1 MSKKPLLFLIA
12 MPWLWLT
19 LGSGDAAAQSPRQ
32 VLDWGK
38 CDLRVAQI
46 EFTDKLVAGSQTL
59 TAGRR
64 DAVLALI
71 KVEGTA
77 PQDGELS
84 VAPGSFGAQFVY
96 RGVNRIELSK
106 AWGIRGKN
114 PETDESI
121 EKWTANPDERANV
134 GATAGESVSMWF
146 AVVLPKEVQRFHVIV
161 PSLIEA
167 QAPGGQ

>member
-1 MSKKPLLFLIA
+1 MSRKRLPFLIA
-12 MPWLWLT
+12 MPWLWLS
-19 LGSGDAAAQSPRQ
+19 LGSADATAQSPPEI
-32 VLDWGK
+32 VGWGE
-38 CDLRVAQI
+38 CGLRVTQI
-46 EFTDKLVAGSQTL
+46 EFTEKLQAGKQML

-77 PQDGELS
+77 PRDGQLS
-84 VAPGSFGAQFVY
+84 VAPQSFGAQFAY

-106 AWGIRGKN
+106 AWGIRGK
-114 PETDESI
+114 TI
-121 EKWTANPDERANV
+121 KKWSADPDERANV
-134 GATAGESVSMWF
+134 GTRAGESVDMWF

-167 QAPGGQ
+167 RMPEGQ

>member
-1 MSKKPLLFLIA
+1 MS
-12 MPWLWLT
+12 T
-19 LGSGDAAAQSPRQ
+19 S
-32 VLDWGK
+32 
-38 CDLRVAQI
+38 
-46 EFTDKLVAGSQTL
+46 
-59 TAGRR
+59 AGRR

-96 RGVNRIELSK
+96 RGVNRLELSK

-114 PETDESI
+114 PESDEAI

-146 AVVLPKEVQRFHVIV
+146 AVVLPKEVQRFYVIV

-167 QAPGGQ
+167 QVPGGQ